1 MLKKIIVIAAV
12 QFLIF
17 LRPQEYDCL
26 YFCHHF
32 YEAYRNKT
40 MIQKLTCIEGG
51 REALL
56 YCDSC
61 FKEKIT
67 KYTTQRN
74 WSKEFFDDV
83 KKNLIRYVVTIG
95 DCDHMIRLR

>member
-1 MLKKIIVIAAV
+1 
-12 QFLIF
+12 
-17 LRPQEYDCL
+17 
-26 YFCHHF
+26 
-32 YEAYRNKT
+32 
-40 MIQKLTCIEGG
+40 MIQKLTCVEGVM
-51 REALL
+51 EALL

-83 KKNLIRYVVTIG
+83 KKNLIQYFVTI
-95 DCDHMIRLR
+95 DDRDHMIRLR

>member
-1 MLKKIIVIAAV
+1 MAEVK
-12 QFLIF
+12 FLIF
-17 LRPQEYDCL
+17 LRPREYDCL

-32 YEAYRNKT
+32 YEAYRNKM
-40 MIQKLTCIEGG
+40 MIQKLTCVEGG
-51 REALL
+51 MEALL

-83 KKNLIRYVVTIG
+83 KKNLIQYFVTI
-95 DCDHMIRLR
+95 DDRDHMIRLR